1 MAAFSSGDI
10 VYVDYGEVP
19 PCIHTRLVCDHVQ
32 GNEYI
37 IITPDLDCYTEQ
49 LDPTNTDFVGFFPAI
64 AGGGIPPAV
73 NPAHVYAFA
82 PMTAAQL
89 GGHLAAGR
97 TAGALERARRG
108 LVGAAGIV
116 PAAVVA
122 APIAPEVWVM
132 AESIPGKKIGE
143 KVTPAAGLARE
154 GDWGLFRT
162 NDSNGDERVV
172 LIKKVDE
179 EDIPGFCEERIKH
192 CRDAEASEGEDRYSS
207 EDVRTLEV
215 RYGLNG
221 ERLRVFS
228 ETVKE
233 LQQTEFSDFPLQPRT
248 ALDYV
253 RAIGQISESA
263 VAQHHQW
270 VSGSRI
276 PEGDRS
282 VYEDEVLA
290 RILDAAVTYDA
301 LNIANLACMELVCR
315 RRQLIADAHAQT
327 PGMPSYL
334 AADHFMGQ
342 TYRSGGG
349 VVTSSL
355 TEHVAKQMASQ
366 AQIMKEKRK
375 LEEAKGK
382 GKQKNP
388 KPPAGN
394 PKAGGGQQ

>member
-10 VYVDYGEVP
+10 VDVDYGEVP
-19 PCIHTRLVCDHVQ
+19 PCIHTRLVCDHVH
-32 GNEYI
+32 GNDYI

-49 LDPTNTDFVGFFPAI
+49 LDHTNPDFVGFFPAV
-64 AGGGIPPAV
+64 AGNGIPPAV

-89 GGHLAAGR
+89 AGHLAAGR
-97 TAGALERARRG
+97 TAGAVERARRG
-108 LVGAAGIV
+108 VAGVVGAP
-116 PAAVVA
+116 PAVAVA
-122 APIAPEVWVM
+122 APAAPEVWVM

-143 KVTPAAGLARE
+143 KVTPVAGFARE
-154 GDWGLFRT
+154 GDWGLFKL
-162 NDSNGDERVV
+162 NDSNGDERIA
-172 LIKKVDE
+172 LIKRIE
-179 EDIPGFCEERIKH
+179 EDDIPSFCEERIKH
-192 CRDAEASEGEDRYSS
+192 CRDAEAIDGDDRYAS

-215 RYGLNG
+215 RYGMNG
-221 ERLRVFS
+221 ERLRVFR

-290 RILDAAVTYDA
+290 RVLDAAVTYDA
-301 LNIANLACMELVCR
+301 LNISNLACMELVCR

-349 VVTSSL
+349 VVTSTL

-382 GKQKNP
+382 GKTKTP